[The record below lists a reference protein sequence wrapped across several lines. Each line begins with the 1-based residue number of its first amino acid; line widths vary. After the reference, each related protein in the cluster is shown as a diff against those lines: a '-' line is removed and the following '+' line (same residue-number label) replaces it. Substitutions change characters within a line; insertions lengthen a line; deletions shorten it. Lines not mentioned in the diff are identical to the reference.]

1 MPAPSFNKPLEEM
14 LSKNNI
20 SYMYYDSKRDA
31 FGQSRPSRICELTL
45 PNSNSNPYN
54 DKIMMM
60 VFSIRDQ
67 EGVLKIHSEGAER
80 MEPGATIPSRN
91 KAIELAEKYS
101 CKYMSV
107 AIVGDNIKLPQNHVM
122 NDYIISIESFNY
134 GNETGVSIEGF
145 VQELESLN
153 RPPFYRRKVI
163 YRGSEYSFAFVN
175 KNFFAT
181 YAQLFDSRPYK
192 STVNKMTD
200 VNCEKIEQGQVNREL
215 VYETKIEKEF
225 ARNRIVFGAPGTGK
239 SFKVNEDK
247 DELLKE
253 GGDYERVTFHSNYS
267 YANFVGT
274 YKPVMVNN
282 PNGQVLEDEKKR
294 VVEILKDKTKT
305 AQEKY
310 DLLYDEFKDDGLTR
324 LPILLGIYTD
334 DRFETRKTDGTDT
347 ADNNNAERNHGR
359 AIRQYLNLSDTVN
372 DKKEI
377 AYEYVPGPFMRVLVK
392 ALKSAMTDSPKPYLL
407 IVEEINRANPA
418 AVFGDVFQLLDRD
431 SNGVSEYSVSTSQ
444 DMRTYL
450 AQELGVDESAVE
462 TIKIPNNMFI
472 WATMNSADQGVFPM
486 DTAFKRRWD
495 FEYLGIDEKEEKV
508 KGYVIP
514 VGKGDNKKYVYWNEL
529 RNAINDQ
536 LSSEECKINEDKLL
550 GPFFISTT
558 VLGKAM
564 ESKEQEDVFVKTFE
578 SKVLMY
584 LFEDAMKMSPKKIFK
599 GYADKGGRMTFS
611 KICEAFE
618 KTGVDIFGL
627 NVKVYDE
634 QPKAE

>member
-1 MPAPSFNKPLEEM
+1 MGETTYKVT
-14 LSKNNI
+14 
-20 SYMYYDSKRDA
+20 
-31 FGQSRPSRICELTL
+31 G
-45 PNSNSNPYN
+45 
-54 DKIMMM
+54 
-60 VFSIRDQ
+60 
-67 EGVLKIHSEGAER
+67 
-80 MEPGATIPSRN
+80 IPSSFVFGDMKLLSEKGAGEAKLFVGPKSKEKEIDHFFEFGSGIKYRFDKSNLIEYMLQVKMEYVFQSIN
-91 KAIELAEKYS
+91 KYKDANIIKWNEAYSAVIELEDADLYICLDKFVDNSRYYVRANEDLFRKTFRKIVVPKLTDLLFVKDSSKKEIVLYL
-101 CKYMSV
+101 SV
-107 AIVGDNIKLPQNHVM
+107 NYEFDKKPEEDVKLL
-122 NDYIISIESFNY
+122 DYKKTFN
-134 GNETGVSIEGF
+134 S
-145 VQELESLN
+145 
-153 RPPFYRRKVI
+153 
-163 YRGSEYSFAFVN
+163 
-175 KNFFAT
+175 
-181 YAQLFDSRPYK
+181 DYK
-192 STVNKMTD
+192 
-200 VNCEKIEQGQVNREL
+200 Q
-215 VYETKIEKEF
+215 
-225 ARNRIVFGAPGTGK
+225 NRIIFGAPGTGK

-247 DELLKE
+247 DDLLKE
-253 GGDYERVTFHSNYS
+253 GGNYERVTFHSNYS

-282 PNGQVLEDEKKR
+282 TNGQVLEDEKKR

-334 DRFETRKTDGTDT
+334 DKFETRKTDGTDT

-392 ALKSAMTDSPKPYLL
+392 ALKSAMTDNPKPHLL

-431 SNGVSEYSVSTSQ
+431 SNGVSEYSISTSQ

-495 FEYLGIDEKEEKV
+495 FEYIGIDAKQDVVEK
-508 KGYVIP
+508 YVIP
-514 VGKGDNKKYVYWNEL
+514 VGKGDNRKYVYWNEL
-529 RNAINDQ
+529 RNAINDR

-558 VLGKAM
+558 VLGKAT
-564 ESKEQEDVFVKTFE
+564 ESKEQEDAFVKTFE

-599 GYADKGGRMTFS
+599 GYADNGGRMTFS

-618 KTGVDIFGL
+618 KTGVEIFGL
-627 NVKVYDE
+627 NIKVHDE
-634 QPKAE
+634 LPKSE